1 MSDSYHDY
9 CDMLAE
15 EAAEE
20 EKKRISSKKV
30 SSNKEVKRLINKFND
45 FAQSAFEEINNH
57 IYRMNFGYVKDKVS
71 ELRNEVKD
79 LVERLG

>member
-30 SSNKEVKRLINKFND
+30 SSNKEVKRLVNKFND

-57 IYRMNFGYVKDKVS
+57 IYRMNFGHVKDKVS

>member
-1 MSDSYHDY
+1 MSDSYRDY

-30 SSNKEVKRLINKFND
+30 SSSKEVKRLVNKFND
-45 FAQSAFEEINNH
+45 FAQPAFEEINNH
-57 IYRMNFGYVKDKVS
+57 IHRMNFGLVKDKVF

>member
-1 MSDSYHDY
+1 MSDSYSDY

-30 SSNKEVKRLINKFND
+30 ASSEEVKRLVSKFND

-57 IYRMNFGYVKDKVS
+57 IYNMNFGLVKDKIF
-71 ELRNEVKD
+71 EIRNEVKD